1 LDGKKFGSLIRF
13 AIVGC
18 GKIAGKHAEL
28 CNRFGK
34 LIAVCDIDKKRATAL
49 ASQFDTKAYSSFDD
63 MLAKEEELTAIAIC
77 TPNGLHAE
85 QAIKALNRGLHVIC
99 EKPMAIVLADAEQ
112 MNTAAEKSG
121 KELFVIKQNRFN
133 PAVVKTQELL
143 HNNILGK
150 IYSIQLNAF
159 WHRDAEYYAKSWHGD
174 KKLDGGILFT
184 QFSHFI
190 DLVNWLFG
198 DMKRV
203 MAYKRNFHH
212 EFEKEIEDTVVACFE
227 MNDGILGTGHF
238 SVNSYN
244 ANMEG
249 SLTIIAEKGTLK
261 IGGRYLNEISYQAMD
276 HPEIILEKEG
286 KKENDYGF
294 YQGSMSNHDKMYEH
308 IRDVLTTG
316 CPNHFSGRDGIRT
329 VEMIQ
334 KIYQSTND
342 TGIKKN

>member
-1 LDGKKFGSLIRF
+1 MIRF

-18 GKIAGKHAEL
+18 GKIAGKHAAL

-34 LIAVCDIDKKRATAL
+34 LSAVCDIDPARANEL

-63 MLAKEEELTAIAIC
+63 LLEKQEGLTAVAIC

-85 QAIKALNRGLHVIC
+85 QTIKALNRGLHVIC
-99 EKPMAIVLADAEQ
+99 EKPMAITLADAEK
-112 MNTAAEKSG
+112 MNAAAEKSG

-133 PAVVKTQELL
+133 PTVVKARELL
-143 HNNILGK
+143 LANALGK

-159 WHRDAEYYAKSWHGD
+159 WHRGADYYTSSWHGD

-198 DMKRV
+198 DIKRV
-203 MAYKRNFHH
+203 IAYERNFRR
-212 EFEKEIEDTVVACFE
+212 EFEKEIEDTVVSCFE
-227 MNDGILGTGHF
+227 MNNGILGTGHF

-244 ANMEG
+244 TNMEG
-249 SLTIIAEKGTLK
+249 SLTILAEKGTLK

-276 HPEIILEKEG
+276 GSEIILEKEG
-286 KKENDYGF
+286 KKENDYGS

-316 CPNHFSGRDGIRT
+316 SPNHFSGRDGIRT

-334 KIYQSTND
+334 KIYQSAYD
-342 TGIKKN
+342 TGNKKN